1 MSVRFTSGGVGRF
14 GFDEANATLDA
25 ADAMVGRFGDA
36 GKPQRV
42 QMPKPIVARL
52 TTDLGDQMFEP
63 GAANVRFRVWNWQ
76 QVQVGQGPK
85 RKRIEVAANG
95 KQSTKFGDMPAG
107 RAIQLGGTA
116 QVGETVVLFRIM
128 SSDGRPWFCF
138 SGRSAAVGAASLLA
152 ITGTSEIVPGLFR
165 YQVEPQYINASGALS
180 PNPTQPAGV
189 AFNVYELSGNHDQ
202 PLEFDDPPS
211 RLRVLGPVK
220 GPVVGVLSSDPR
232 GEVVWTFE
240 APSPL
245 GPECIGPTP
254 GTFGTLLNGGI

>member
-25 ADAMVGRFGDA
+25 ADAMVGRFGDY
-36 GKPQRV
+36 GKRQRIEI
-42 QMPKPIVARL
+42 PRPIVARL
-52 TTDLGDQMFEP
+52 TEDLGDQMFEP
-63 GAANVRFRVWNWQ
+63 GTGNVTYRIWNWK
-76 QVQVGQGPK
+76 QVQVGQGAK
-85 RKRIEVAANG
+85 RKRIEIAERG
-95 KQSTKFGDMPAG
+95 KQATKFGDSPAG

-116 QVGETVVLFRIM
+116 AVGETVILFRM
-128 SSDGRPWFCF
+128 MAKDGTPLFCF
-138 SGRSAAVGAASLLA
+138 SGRSAAIGAASLLA
-152 ITGTSEIVPGLFR
+152 ITGTSEIVPGMYR
-165 YQVEPQYINASGALS
+165 YEVAPQYINASGFLS
-180 PNPTQPAGV
+180 PNPTQPIGV

-211 RLRVLGPVK
+211 RLRILGPVK

-232 GEVVWTFE
+232 GDVVWTFE

>member
-1 MSVRFTSGGVGRF
+1 MSVRFTSGGIGRF
-14 GFDEANATLDA
+14 GFDEANATLEA
-25 ADAMVGRFGDA
+25 ADAMVGRFRDA

-42 QMPKPIVARL
+42 DLPKPIVARL
-52 TTDLGDQMFEP
+52 TLDLGDQMFEP
-63 GAANVRFRVWNWQ
+63 GAANVRFRVWNWN
-76 QVQVGQGPK
+76 QVQVGQGTQ
-85 RKRIEVAANG
+85 RKRIELAPNG
-95 KQSTKFGDMPAG
+95 KQAIKFGELPAG

-116 QVGETVVLFRIM
+116 QVGETVILFEIM

-138 SGRSAAVGAASLLA
+138 SGRSAASGAASLLA
-152 ITGTSEIVPGLFR
+152 ITSTSEIVPGLFR
-165 YQVEPQYINASGALS
+165 YQVEPQYINATGGLS

-189 AFNVYELSGNHDQ
+189 AFNVYELSGGHNQ